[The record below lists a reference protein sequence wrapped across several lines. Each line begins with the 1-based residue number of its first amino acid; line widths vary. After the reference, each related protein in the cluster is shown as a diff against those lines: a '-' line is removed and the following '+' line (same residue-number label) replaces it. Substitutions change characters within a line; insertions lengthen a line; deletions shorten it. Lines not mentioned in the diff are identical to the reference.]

1 MKIICPVCNSEGY
14 LLSEK
19 RRNQKYLYVIHIIK
33 ENDKIKRKKHYIGKD
48 LETIKEEILQL
59 IDNKGIKKLIR
70 FVGGDYWISNEILKR
85 LYRVGNSKYTFV
97 EVFGGSGYISQIIDR
112 NKFPNIIYNDINDKL
127 TTLYRM
133 VKEKPKELS
142 FLLSLLPYSRSFN
155 KIVREL
161 LEKNKNLGELETA
174 ALFFYLLNT
183 SFMGGPKKG
192 FGYAINP
199 ERNTVRAY
207 RKKVRS
213 ILDFTKNWKD
223 VTIENLD
230 FRKVI
235 QLYDNEKTVFY
246 LDPPYPD
253 RSENYYGVT
262 FTIKD
267 FRDMA
272 KMLTQIKGKFLL
284 KVDDKAFNLIKDIL
298 GNYKIE
304 KLERFRSMEKKR
316 GEKKET
322 WTLIFIYNY

>member
-14 LLSEK
+14 LLIEK
-19 RRNQKYLYVIHIIK
+19 RGNQKYLYVIHVIK

-59 IDNKGIKKLIR
+59 IDNKGIKKIIQY
-70 FVGGDYWISNEILKR
+70 VGGDYWIAKDILER
-85 LYRVGNSKYTFV
+85 LYRVGNGKYTFV
-97 EVFGGSGYISQIIDR
+97 EVFGGSGHISQIIDR

-127 TTLYRM
+127 TTLYKM
-133 VKEKPKELS
+133 VKENPKELS
-142 FLLSLLPYSRSFN
+142 FLLFLLPYSRSFN

-199 ERNTVRAY
+199 ERNIVKHF
-207 RKKVRS
+207 RKKVRA
-213 ILDFTKNWKD
+213 ILDFAKNWKD

-230 FRKVI
+230 FRKII
-235 QLYDNEKTVFY
+235 QLYDSDKTVFY

-253 RSENYYGVT
+253 RSENYYDVT

-267 FRDMA
+267 FKDMA

-284 KVDDKAFNLIKDIL
+284 KVDDRAFNLIKDIV

-304 KLERFRSMEKKR
+304 KLERYRSMEKKR

-322 WTLIFIYNY
+322 WTLIFVSNF

>member
-59 IDNKGIKKLIR
+59 IDNKGIKKLILY
-70 FVGGDYWISNEILKR
+70 VGGDFWISKDILKR
-85 LYRVGNSKYTFV
+85 LYMVGNSKYTFV

-112 NKFPNIIYNDINDKL
+112 NKFPNIIYNDINDIL
-127 TTLYRM
+127 TTLYKM

-155 KIVREL
+155 KIIREL

-174 ALFFYLLNT
+174 ALFFYLINT
-183 SFMGGPKKG
+183 SFIGNFKSG

-199 ERNTVRAY
+199 ERNVAKSFI
-207 RKKVRS
+207 KKVRG

-223 VTIENLD
+223 ITIENLD
-230 FRKVI
+230 FRKII
-235 QLYDNEKTVFY
+235 QVYDSEKTVFY

-304 KLERFRSMEKKR
+304 KLEKKLSMNKRKKVEKDF
-316 GEKKET
+316 
-322 WTLIFIYNY
+322 WSLIFISNY

>member
-14 LLSEK
+14 LLTEK
-19 RRNQKYLYVIHIIK
+19 RGNQKYLYVIHIIK
-33 ENDKIKRKKHYIGKD
+33 ENNKIKRKKHYIGKD

-59 IDNKGIKKLIR
+59 IDNKGIRKIIQYI
-70 FVGGDYWISNEILKR
+70 GGDYWIADEILER
-85 LYRVGNSKYTFV
+85 LYRVGNGKYTFV

-127 TTLYRM
+127 TTLYKM

-161 LEKNKNLGELETA
+161 LEKNKNLDELETA

-183 SFMGGPKKG
+183 SLMGGPKKG
-192 FGYAINP
+192 FGYAIKP

-207 RKKVRS
+207 RKKVRA
-213 ILDFTKNWKD
+213 ILDLAKNWKD
-223 VTIENLD
+223 ITIENLD

-235 QLYDNEKTVFY
+235 QLYDSEKTVFY
-246 LDPPYPD
+246 LDPPFPD
-253 RSENYYGVT
+253 RSENYYGIT
-262 FTIKD
+262 FTIND
-267 FRDMA
+267 FKDMA

-304 KLERFRSMEKKR
+304 KLERHRSMEKKR
-316 GEKKET
+316 GEKRKT
-322 WTLIFIYNY
+322 WTLVFVSNY

>member
-14 LLSEK
+14 LLTEK
-19 RRNQKYLYVIHIIK
+19 RGNQKYLYVIHIIK
-33 ENDKIKRKKHYIGKD
+33 ENNKIKRKKHYIGKN

-59 IDNKGIKKLIR
+59 IDNKGIRKIIR
-70 FVGGDYWISNEILKR
+70 YVGGDYWIAKDILER
-85 LYRVGNSKYTFV
+85 LYRVGNGKYTFV

-127 TTLYRM
+127 TTLYKM
-133 VKEKPKELS
+133 VKEKPKEFS
-142 FLLSLLPYSRSFN
+142 FLLFLLPYSRSFN

-161 LEKNKNLGELETA
+161 LEKNKNLSELETA

-192 FGYAINP
+192 FGYTVDP
-199 ERNTVRAY
+199 KRNTARAF
-207 RKKVRS
+207 KKEIRG
-213 ILDFTKNWKD
+213 ILDFAKNWKD

-235 QLYDNEKTVFY
+235 QLYDSDKTVFY

-253 RSENYYGVT
+253 RSENYYGIT
-262 FTIKD
+262 FTVND
-267 FRDMA
+267 LRNMA
-272 KMLTQIKGKFLL
+272 KILTQIKGKFLL
-284 KVDDKAFNLIKDIL
+284 KVDDKAFNLIKDIV

-304 KLERFRSMEKKR
+304 KLEKKRMMEKKEN
-316 GEKKET
+316 EKREI
-322 WTLIFIYNY
+322 WTLIFVSNF

>member
-1 MKIICPVCNSEGY
+1 MKIMCPICNNEGY

-19 RRNQKYLYVIHIIK
+19 HGNQKYLYVIHIIK

-48 LETIKEEILQL
+48 LETIKEEIEQL
-59 IDNKGIKKLIR
+59 IDNKGIKKIIQY
-70 FVGGDYWISNEILKR
+70 VGGDYWIADEILER
-85 LYRVGNSKYTFV
+85 LYRVGNGKYTFV

-127 TTLYRM
+127 TTLYKM

-174 ALFFYLLNT
+174 ALFFYLVNT

-199 ERNTVRAY
+199 ERNTVRAF

-213 ILDFTKNWKD
+213 ILDFAKNWKD
-223 VTIENLD
+223 ITIENLD

-235 QLYDNEKTVFY
+235 QLYDSKKTVFY

-253 RSENYYGVT
+253 RSENYYGT
-262 FTIKD
+262 AFTVDDI
-267 FRDMA
+267 RDMV
-272 KMLTQIKGKFLL
+272 KMLTKIKGKFLL
-284 KVDDKAFNLIKDIL
+284 KADDKTFDLIKDML

-304 KLERFRSMEKKR
+304 KLEKKR
-316 GEKKET
+316 MMERKKNEKRKI
-322 WTLIFIYNY
+322 WTLIFVSNY

>member
-14 LLSEK
+14 LLTEK
-19 RRNQKYLYVIHIIK
+19 RGNQKYLYVIHIIK
-33 ENDKIKRKKHYIGKD
+33 ENGKIKRKKHYIGKD

-59 IDNKGIKKLIR
+59 IDNKGIKKIIQYA
-70 FVGGDYWISNEILKR
+70 GGDYWIADEILER
-85 LYRVGNSKYTFV
+85 LYRVGNGKYTFV

-127 TTLYRM
+127 TTLYKM

-192 FGYAINP
+192 FGYAVDP
-199 ERNTVRAY
+199 KRNVARAF
-207 RKKVRS
+207 RKEARS
-213 ILDFTKNWKD
+213 ILDFAKNWKD
-223 VTIENLD
+223 VIVENLD

-235 QLYDNEKTVFY
+235 QLYDSKKTVFY
-246 LDPPYPD
+246 LDPPFPD
-253 RSENYYGVT
+253 RSENYYGIT
-262 FTIKD
+262 FTVKD

-304 KLERFRSMEKKR
+304 KLERYRLMERKR
-316 GEKKET
+316 DEKRET
-322 WTLIFIYNY
+322 WTLVLVSNY

>member
-14 LLSEK
+14 LLAEK
-19 RRNQKYLYVIHIIK
+19 RGNQKYLYVIHIIK
-33 ENDKIKRKKHYIGKD
+33 ENDKTKRKKHYIGKD
-48 LETIKEEILQL
+48 LETIKEEIEQL
-59 IDNKGIKKLIR
+59 IDNKGVRKII
-70 FVGGDYWISNEILKR
+70 FFPGGDYWIANEILER
-85 LYRVGNSKYTFV
+85 LYRVGNGKYTFV

-127 TTLYRM
+127 TALYKA

-142 FLLSLLPYSRSFN
+142 FLLFLLPYSRSFN

-161 LEKNKNLGELETA
+161 LEKNKNLGELEAA
-174 ALFFYLLNT
+174 ALFFYLVNT

-199 ERNTVRAY
+199 KRNTARDF
-207 RKKVRS
+207 RKKIRG
-213 ILDFTKNWKD
+213 ILDFAKNWEY

-235 QLYDNEKTVFY
+235 QLYDSEKTVFY

-253 RSENYYGVT
+253 RSEDYYGIT

-267 FRDMA
+267 FREMA
-272 KMLTQIKGKFLL
+272 NMLTQIKGKFLL

-298 GNYKIE
+298 GNYRIE
-304 KLERFRSMEKKR
+304 KLEKTRIMEKKKGKKR
-316 GEKKET
+316 GT
-322 WTLIFIYNY
+322 WTLIFVSNY

>member
-19 RRNQKYLYVIHIIK
+19 RGNQKYLYVIHVIK

-48 LETIKEEILQL
+48 LETIKEEIEQL
-59 IDNKGIKKLIR
+59 IDNKGIKKIIQY
-70 FVGGDYWISNEILKR
+70 VGGDYWIADEILER
-85 LYRVGNSKYTFV
+85 LYRVGNGKYTFV

-127 TTLYRM
+127 TALYKM

-161 LEKNKNLGELETA
+161 LEKNKNLGELEAA
-174 ALFFYLLNT
+174 ALFFYLVNT
-183 SFMGGPKKG
+183 SFFGGPRKG
-192 FGYAINP
+192 FSVDIDP
-199 ERNTVRAY
+199 TRNGARAF
-207 RKKVRS
+207 RKKVRN
-213 ILDFTKNWKD
+213 IIDFAKNWKD
-223 VTIENLD
+223 ITIENLD

-235 QLYDNEKTVFY
+235 QLYDKEKTVFY

-253 RSENYYGVT
+253 RSEDYYGIT
-262 FTIKD
+262 FTVNDI
-267 FRDMA
+267 REMA
-272 KMLTQIKGKFLL
+272 KILTQIKGKFLL
-284 KVDDKAFNLIKDIL
+284 KVDDKAFDLIKDIL

-304 KLERFRSMEKKR
+304 KLEKKR
-316 GEKKET
+316 MMERKKDEKRET
-322 WTLIFIYNY
+322 WTLVLVSNF

>member
-1 MKIICPVCNSEGY
+1 
-14 LLSEK
+14 
-19 RRNQKYLYVIHIIK
+19 
-33 ENDKIKRKKHYIGKD
+33 
-48 LETIKEEILQL
+48 
-59 IDNKGIKKLIR
+59 
-70 FVGGDYWISNEILKR
+70 
-85 LYRVGNSKYTFV
+85 
-97 EVFGGSGYISQIIDR
+97 
-112 NKFPNIIYNDINDKL
+112 
-127 TTLYRM
+127 M
-133 VKEKPKELS
+133 VKENPKELS
-142 FLLSLLPYSRSFN
+142 FLLYLLPYSRSFN

-183 SFMGGPKKG
+183 SLMGGPKKG
-192 FGYAINP
+192 FGYAIKP

-207 RKKVRS
+207 RKKVRA
-213 ILDFTKNWKD
+213 ILDFAKNWKD
-223 VTIENLD
+223 LTIENLD

-235 QLYDNEKTVFY
+235 QLYDSEKTVFY

-304 KLERFRSMEKKR
+304 KVEKKR
-316 GEKKET
+316 MMERKENEKRET
-322 WTLIFIYNY
+322 WTLIFASNY

>member
-1 MKIICPVCNSEGY
+1 MKIICPVCNSKGY

-19 RRNQKYLYVIHIIK
+19 RGNQKYLYVIHVIK
-33 ENDKIKRKKHYIGKD
+33 ENDKIKKKKHYIGKD

-59 IDNKGIKKLIR
+59 IDNRGVNKIIS
-70 FVGGDYWISNEILKR
+70 FPGGDFWIAKDILER
-85 LYRVGNSKYTFV
+85 LYRVGNGKYTFV

-112 NKFPNIIYNDINDKL
+112 NKFPSIIYNDINDKL
-127 TTLYRM
+127 TTLYKM
-133 VKEKPKELS
+133 VKENPKELS

-161 LEKNKNLGELETA
+161 LEKNKNLGELEAA

-192 FGYAINP
+192 FGYAVTP
-199 ERNTVRAY
+199 KKNTTRAF

-213 ILDFTKNWKD
+213 VLDFAKNWKD
-223 VTIENLD
+223 ITIENLD
-230 FRKVI
+230 FKKAI
-235 QLYDNEKTVFY
+235 QLYDSDKTVFY

-253 RSENYYGVT
+253 RSENYYGTT
-262 FTIKD
+262 FTVNDI
-267 FRDMA
+267 RDMA

-284 KVDDKAFNLIKDIL
+284 KVDDKAFDLIKDIL

-304 KLERFRSMEKKR
+304 KLEKPRMMEKKR
-316 GEKKET
+316 GEKRKA
-322 WTLIFIYNY
+322 WTIIFLYNF

>member
-14 LLSEK
+14 LLTEK
-19 RRNQKYLYVIHIIK
+19 RRNQKYLYVIHVIK
-33 ENDKIKRKKHYIGKD
+33 ENGKIKRKKHYIGKD

-59 IDNKGIKKLIR
+59 IDNKGIRKIIQYA
-70 FVGGDYWISNEILKR
+70 GGDYWIADEILER
-85 LYRVGNSKYTFV
+85 LYRVGNGKYTFV

-127 TTLYRM
+127 TTLYKM

-142 FLLSLLPYSRSFN
+142 FLLFLLPYSRSFN

-174 ALFFYLLNT
+174 ALFFYLVNT

-192 FGYAINP
+192 FGYAVDP
-199 ERNTVRAY
+199 KRNTARAF
-207 RKKVRS
+207 KKKIMA
-213 ILDFTKNWKD
+213 ILDFAKNWKD
-223 VTIENLD
+223 VIIENLD
-230 FRKVI
+230 FRKII
-235 QLYDNEKTVFY
+235 QLYDSDKTVFY
-246 LDPPYPD
+246 LDPPFPD
-253 RSENYYGVT
+253 RSEDYYGIT

-272 KMLTQIKGKFLL
+272 KILTQIKGKFLL

-298 GNYKIE
+298 VNYKIE
-304 KLERFRSMEKKR
+304 KIEKKR
-316 GEKKET
+316 KMERKENEKRET
-322 WTLIFIYNY
+322 WTLIFISNY

>member
-59 IDNKGIKKLIR
+59 IDNKRIKKIIQYP
-70 FVGGDYWISNEILKR
+70 GGDYWISDEILER
-85 LYRVGNSKYTFV
+85 LYRVGNDKYTFV

-155 KIVREL
+155 KIIREL

-174 ALFFYLLNT
+174 ALFFYLVNGGFLGKIKSGFAFSVNPNT
-183 SFMGGPKKG
+183 NMAKSF
-192 FGYAINP
+192 
-199 ERNTVRAY
+199 
-207 RKKVRS
+207 RKKVRG

-223 VTIENLD
+223 ITIENLD

-235 QLYDNEKTVFY
+235 QLYDSNKTVFY

-304 KLERFRSMEKKR
+304 KLEKKLSMNKRKKVEKDF
-316 GEKKET
+316 
-322 WTLIFIYNY
+322 WSLIFISNY